1 MGRVLGPDLHDKR
14 RLLAFFA
21 VCKYLGVCIISQ
33 RARFSI
39 DVPHQPRCGL
49 HLGGQPYC
57 MCMVAGIRKDLGG
70 NLVSLRCT
78 TTGKLNYF
86 SSETGNLL
94 STTEYALGRLSSPF
108 L

>member
-1 MGRVLGPDLHDKR
+1 MLGPDLHGR
-14 RLLAFFA
+14 RQVLAFFH

-94 STTEYALGRLSSPF
+94 STTQYALGRLSSPF